1 MGCFSWITNDTKRS
15 IIIKG
20 YGTKKYPC
28 RTVYMWDNNGH
39 CWEERE
45 YEGYGV
51 FGGKDFHILL
61 AEMNGVVEDDY
72 EKKRS
77 IGIRL
82 EFGSGNGIIYPNLTE
97 SSRWSWKN
105 VKPQQCSEQGA
116 CDYDDFGYK
125 YELAESEENS
135 EEDDHREY
143 AVKEVE
149 TEAVFQVKEKP
160 QIVSGE
166 HSAIETANSNI
177 RKKYVLISYKE
188 GDITG
193 GFVSRNPVWIVKEK
207 NDAEC
212 IYDTTTAIL
221 YCQGGNFAKMNPLA
235 YQSLLD
241 FEKRYNDKF
250 VLYHHFLD
258 GSNLT
263 KGHCNNPANME
274 TLNSIVNQIFVTS
287 KTKAFV
293 SSNY

>member
-20 YGTKKYPC
+20 CGTQKYHC

-39 CWEERE
+39 GWEEQE
-45 YEGYGV
+45 YEGYGM

-82 EFGSGNGIIYPNLTE
+82 ECGSGNGIIYPNLTE
-97 SSRWSWKN
+97 SSSWTWKN
-105 VKPQQCSEQGA
+105 VKPQQCPNQGG
-116 CDYDDFGYK
+116 CDYDDD
-125 YELAESEENS
+125 SEENS
-135 EEDDHREY
+135 EEDDHRDY
-143 AVKEVE
+143 AIKE
-149 TEAVFQVKEKP
+149 TESKAVFNFKEKP
-160 QIVSGE
+160 PIVSGE
-166 HSAIETANSNI
+166 YSAIETANSNI
-177 RKKYVLISYKE
+177 RKKYDLISYKE

-193 GFVSRNPVWIVKEK
+193 GFVSRNPVWLVKEK
-207 NDAEC
+207 NDADC

-221 YCQGGNFAKMNPLA
+221 YCQGGNFAKMNPAA
-235 YQSLLD
+235 YQNLLD
-241 FEKRYNDKF
+241 FETRCNDKF

-258 GSNLT
+258 GSNVT
-263 KGHCNNPANME
+263 KGHCSNPANME
-274 TLNSIVNQIFVTS
+274 DLNAVVNQIFVTS